1 MLAGESQF
9 LNEVDN
15 SDYGEGL
22 REFFKLCR
30 GLELTFGCGSVGLS
44 IRVNTAGTTKPLS
57 VAWLFPPGKSGW
69 MGLTDLSLGFDTS
82 SAVPISSVQGVLDWY
97 LKAVGAL
104 PGAKAVKPKFLKAWT
119 FSPQAF
125 QANQQSL
132 TEILVELVHRLSEQ
146 A

>member
-1 MLAGESQF
+1 MG
-9 LNEVDN
+9 EVD
-15 SDYGEGL
+15 SLDYQKSL
-22 REFFKLCR
+22 HEFFELCR
-30 GLELTFGCGSVGLS
+30 GLGLTFAWGSAGVS
-44 IRVNTAGTTKPLS
+44 IRVHIADTTKPVS
-57 VAWLFPPGKSGW
+57 IAWLFPPGRAGW
-69 MGLTDLSLGFDTS
+69 MGLTDLSLGFDIS
-82 SAVPISSVQGVLDWY
+82 SAAPIAPIQGALDWY
-97 LKAVGAL
+97 FQAVGAL